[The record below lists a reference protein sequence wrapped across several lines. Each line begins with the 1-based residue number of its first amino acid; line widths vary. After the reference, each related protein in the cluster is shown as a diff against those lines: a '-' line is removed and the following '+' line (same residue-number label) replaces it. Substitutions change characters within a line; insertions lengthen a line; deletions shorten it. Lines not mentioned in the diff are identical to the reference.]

1 MWVNKAT
8 PNIPFKDKLG
18 NLHVLSSE
26 RGHENVGS
34 R

>member
-1 MWVNKAT
+1 MWENKAT
-8 PNIPFKDKLG
+8 PKIPFKDKLG
-18 NLHVLSSE
+18 NLLSSE

>member
-1 MWVNKAT
+1 MWENKAT

-18 NLHVLSSE
+18 NLLSSE